1 MCMKLL
7 KLHQYI
13 PRIALTNIKVYKVM
27 KLDHNNPNICYSA
40 HRKCPYDLGELV
52 TSHIE
57 RNSSIIGT
65 GLHSFTHVYD
75 AADEYHKYETDHKSY
90 AYHQQIYKYNMGT
103 LEGTK
108 PTLESIP
115 SGYGIYEA
123 IIPRGSIY
131 YTGVWEY
138 EWPYKKIPNR
148 VSNKLIITS
157 RIL

>member
-13 PRIALTNIKVYKVM
+13 PRIALKDITVYKVM
-27 KLDHNNPNICYSA
+27 KLDHDNPDVCYSA
-40 HRKCPYDLGELV
+40 HRKCPYNLGELV
-52 TSHIE
+52 TSYIE

-65 GLHSFTHVYD
+65 GLHSFTNSSDAVDEYLKYD
-75 AADEYHKYETDHKSY
+75 ARTYYELTY
-90 AYHQQIYKYNMGT
+90 MYNSGT
-103 LEGTK
+103 LEGPR
-108 PTLESIP
+108 PTRESIP

-138 EWPYKKIPNR
+138 EWPYKIIHNR
-148 VSNKLIITS
+148 VSNKLIITK
-157 RIL
+157 RIK